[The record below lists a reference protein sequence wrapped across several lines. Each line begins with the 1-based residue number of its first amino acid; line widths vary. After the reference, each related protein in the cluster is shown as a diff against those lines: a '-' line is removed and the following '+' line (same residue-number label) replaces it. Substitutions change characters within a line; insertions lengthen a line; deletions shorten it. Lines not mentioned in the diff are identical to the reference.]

1 MNEVYIFG
9 HRNPD
14 TDSIMS
20 SISLAYLKQRLGMN
34 AKAVAL
40 SSLNNETLFVLNYF
54 KVKEPAFINDVR
66 VRIKD
71 LDYLKGHMID
81 RDNILYDSY
90 KLIIDNKVNK
100 IPVID
105 DNKKLLGII
114 GLRDIMEVM
123 TNSNSLD
130 TTYDDIVRVLNG
142 ISIKK
147 DNNIVKGI
155 VSVDEVSD
163 IIVTGNDR
171 VFVGGLNNNAKL
183 IIVSNDYELSNDYL
197 FGNTSIIK
205 SSYNLYDTIRLLSLS
220 NKVRNLKI
228 DKDCVVA
235 REEDTISS
243 FNNMSSKSKNSF
255 YPVLDRKGR
264 CLGLIKHSMIFDTIS
279 KKVIL
284 VDHNSKEQ
292 SAVGLEEADIIEIVD
307 HHNLSVNST
316 TKPISFRNIP
326 VGSTCTIVYKMFLE
340 NKVTI
345 PKWVAGLLLSGIISD
360 TLLLNSP
367 TSTKDDRKAVKEL
380 SKLAKVNYKEYGFN
394 MLKAGTSLEGKTKE
408 QVLYN
413 DFKKYNL
420 DDNKIG
426 LGQIFTTNISDIEDE
441 KNEYINL
448 LNEVCLHNDYLFVC
462 LFVTDI
468 IKNGTY
474 VYYSDGAEGI
484 LGNAFDTKIFE
495 GVYLPNVV
503 SRKMQILPSILSVS
517 NY

>member
-171 VFVGGLNNNAKL
+171 VFVGGLNNNVKL

-243 FNNMSSKSKNSF
+243 FNNMSSKSKNS
-255 YPVLDRKGR
+255 
-264 CLGLIKHSMIFDTIS
+264 
-279 KKVIL
+279 
-284 VDHNSKEQ
+284 
-292 SAVGLEEADIIEIVD
+292 
-307 HHNLSVNST
+307 
-316 TKPISFRNIP
+316 
-326 VGSTCTIVYKMFLE
+326 
-340 NKVTI
+340 
-345 PKWVAGLLLSGIISD
+345 
-360 TLLLNSP
+360 
-367 TSTKDDRKAVKEL
+367 
-380 SKLAKVNYKEYGFN
+380 
-394 MLKAGTSLEGKTKE
+394 
-408 QVLYN
+408 
-413 DFKKYNL
+413 
-420 DDNKIG
+420 
-426 LGQIFTTNISDIEDE
+426 
-441 KNEYINL
+441 
-448 LNEVCLHNDYLFVC
+448 
-462 LFVTDI
+462 
-468 IKNGTY
+468 
-474 VYYSDGAEGI
+474 
-484 LGNAFDTKIFE
+484 
-495 GVYLPNVV
+495 
-503 SRKMQILPSILSVS
+503 
-517 NY
+517 

>member
-1 MNEVYIFG
+1 MDEVYIFG

-14 TDSIMS
+14 TDSIS
-20 SISLAYLKQRLGMN
+20 ASITLTYLKQRLGMN

-54 KVKEPAFINDVR
+54 KVKEPDFINDVK
-66 VRIKD
+66 VRIKN
-71 LDYLKGHMID
+71 LDYLKGHMISK
-81 RDNILYDSY
+81 NNTLYDSY
-90 KLIIDNKVNK
+90 KLMLANKVNK

-105 DNKKLLGII
+105 ENKRLLGIV
-114 GLRDIMEVM
+114 GLRDIVEVM
-123 TNSNSLD
+123 TNSNNLD
-130 TTYDDIVRVLNG
+130 TTYDNIVKVLNG
-142 ISIKK
+142 TDVKK
-147 DNNIVKGI
+147 DNDIVKGI

-163 IIVTGNDR
+163 IIITNNDK
-171 VFVGGLNNNAKL
+171 VFVNGLNSNAKL
-183 IIVSNDYELSNDYL
+183 IIVSNDYKLSNDYL

-205 SSYNLYDTIRLLSLS
+205 SGYNLYDTIKLVSLS
-220 NKVRNLKI
+220 NQIKDLSI
-228 DKDCVVA
+228 DKDYVVA
-235 REEDTISS
+235 REEDAISS
-243 FNNMSSKSKNSF
+243 FTSMSAKSKTTF

-264 CLGLIKHSMIFDTIS
+264 CLGLIKHSMIFDTI
-279 KKVIL
+279 KQKVIL

-316 TKPISFRNIP
+316 AKPISFRNIP
-326 VGSTCTIVYKMFLE
+326 VGSTCTIIYKMFLE

-367 TSTKDDRKAVKEL
+367 TTTKEDRKIVKEL
-380 SKLAKVNYKEYGFN
+380 AKIAKVNYKEYGFE

-420 DDNKIG
+420 EDDKIG
-426 LGQIFTTNISDIEDE
+426 LGQIFTTNINEINDE
-441 KNEYINL
+441 KDEYIKL
-448 LNEVCLHNDYLFVC
+448 LNSVCENNDYLFVC

-474 VYYSDGAEGI
+474 VYYSDGAEGV
-484 LGNAFDTKIFE
+484 LENAFDIKMYE
-495 GVYLPNVV
+495 GVYLPDVV
-503 SRKMQILPSILSVS
+503 SRKMQILPSILAVS